1 MSNARVYLGKSAQK
15 SSHNSEKLLK
25 RAEAVA
31 SGLTVP
37 SGVKFASFAHEGK
50 TYALSVRL
58 IVDVELLTSRLPAIV
73 LLEGQPAA
81 KIAKARGT
89 AQR

>member
-1 MSNARVYLGKSAQK
+1 MSNARVYLGRSAQK

-31 SGLTVP
+31 SALTIP

-58 IVDVELLTSRLPAIV
+58 IIDVDLLTSRVPPIILR
-73 LLEGQPAA
+73 EGHPAA
-81 KIAKARGT
+81 TTPKGRGGPP
-89 AQR
+89 R